1 MKMNT
6 LRSKNLSP
14 KFPLWGLGGF
24 LFLLLLSCSKP
35 DKKTEL
41 ADLKSQ
47 QKEIEA
53 KIKTLEKELGGGK
66 KVEATPINVTVSAVE
81 PQNFKHFVEAQGV
94 VTSKN
99 IVQVTPQMGGA
110 ITGIFITE
118 GQAVRKGQLVA
129 TIDNSVMKESLIEIK
144 TQLELAST
152 VFNKQKALW
161 DQQIGTEI
169 QYLQAKANKESLE
182 KRINTMDTQ
191 LGMSKVYA
199 PISGTVE
206 KLIQKSGEMGMPG
219 SPIAQIV
226 NVGDLKVT
234 AKIGDTYVGSVKKGD
249 AITVKFPD
257 INKELS
263 TRISLVNG
271 LIDPAS
277 RTFGIE
283 ANIPNLGGSLKPN
296 QVAII
301 NINDSSKGN
310 SLVVSQNVV
319 QKTEGGDL
327 VYVAVVEGG
336 KKIAKAKKVKT
347 GISYNGN
354 VEILEG
360 LTAGEMVITQGYQ
373 DLVDGTSINY

>member
-1 MKMNT
+1 MNI
-6 LRSKNLSP
+6 LHSKNLSP
-14 KFPLWGLGGF
+14 KFPLRGLGGF
-24 LFLLLLSCSKP
+24 MFLLLLACSKP

-47 QKEIEA
+47 QKEIET
-53 KIKTLEKELGGGK
+53 KIKSLEKELGATEK
-66 KVEATPINVTVSAVE
+66 KAEATPITVAVSPIQ
-81 PQNFKHFVEAQGV
+81 PQSFKHFVEGQGV

-99 IVQVTPQMGGA
+99 IVMVTPQMGGA
-110 ITGIFITE
+110 ITGLFLVE
-118 GQAVRKGQLVA
+118 GQAVKKGQLVA
-129 TIDNSVMKESLIEIK
+129 TIDNAVMKESLTEIK

-152 VFNKQKALW
+152 VFTKQKALW

-182 KRINTMDTQ
+182 KRIITMETQ
-191 LGMSKVYA
+191 MGMSKVYA
-199 PISGTVE
+199 PISGVVE
-206 KLIQKSGEMGMPG
+206 KVMQKSGEMGMPG
-219 SPIAQIV
+219 APMAQIV
-226 NVGDLKVT
+226 NVGDLKVM
-234 AKIGDTYVGSVKKGD
+234 AKIADTYVGSVKKGD
-249 AITVKFPD
+249 AIMVKFPD
-257 INKELS
+257 INKEFS
-263 TRISLVNG
+263 TRISLVNA

-301 NINDSSKGN
+301 NINDLSKAN
-310 SLVVSQNVV
+310 ALIVSQNIV
-319 QKTEGGDL
+319 QKTELGDL
-327 VYVAVVEGG
+327 VYVAVTENG

-360 LTAGEMVITQGYQ
+360 LTSGEMVITQGYQ
-373 DLVDGTSINY
+373 DLVDGSLISF